1 MAPLSPVGKKPPG
14 LAFACLPPFPSLAP
28 FPFLAAVALQRL
40 LETGQVIEFK
50 YKKQRLCLHST
61 HLTQQSAQVRH
72 FSRNIAGS
80 EIVSPVAK

>member
-14 LAFACLPPFPSLAP
+14 LAFACLPPFPSLAT

-40 LETGQVIEFK
+40 LETGKVIEFK
-50 YKKQRLCLHST
+50 YKKQRLQSA